1 LILNE
6 VCGGG
11 KWGLGPTL
19 HKGAFLKQVHGSLC
33 VQGDPRTARLFNLY
47 IDEVQNYLSGDV
59 PKKSLIKP
67 TVTETVSATPCK
79 HLQVVSRED
88 CKAQQR
94 FNHSHV
100 LLG

>member
-1 LILNE
+1 LNG
-6 VCGGG
+6 VFGSVNQGRG
-11 KWGLGPTL
+11 RMFQKR
-19 HKGAFLKQVHGSLC
+19 AFLKQVHGSLC